1 MKTGIVLYVTQG
13 KEALLEH
20 GPADVK
26 AVRRQLDAET
36 VSVATS
42 EDEIADAW
50 WRMVARGMHRVG
62 CMAARFRADSSR
74 LEPTGRLM
82 RLSG

>member
-1 MKTGIVLYVTQG
+1 MKTGIILYVTQG
-13 KEALLEH
+13 KERLLDQN
-20 GPADVK
+20 PSDVR
-26 AVRRQLDAET
+26 AVRRQLDAEA

-62 CMAARFRADSSR
+62 CVPVRFHAESGR
-74 LEPTGRLM
+74 LEPTGRFM